1 MEKHLRNRLD
11 FYYEKVKKKRKTNF
25 FFEKKPHK
33 IVQILSFDLLYE
45 LATLISFRTLLLL
58 YFCTFPKNIFVASC

>member
-25 FFEKKPHK
+25 FLKKKPHK

-58 YFCTFPKNIFVASC
+58 YFYTFPKNIFVASC